1 MHVDSDS
8 KKKQYISPT
17 ITRLSPEQAKQFLSC
32 HDNYSEQEA
41 TDFLASLRREQQQ
54 DEK

>member
-1 MHVDSDS
+1 MHCDSES
-8 KKKQYISPT
+8 KKKQYISPAV
-17 ITRLSPEQAKQFLSC
+17 TRLSPEQAKQFLSC

-41 TDFLASLRREQQQ
+41 TDFLASPRREQQQ

>member
-17 ITRLSPEQAKQFLSC
+17 ITRLSPEQARQFLSC
-32 HDNYSEQEA
+32 HANYSEQEA
-41 TDFLASLRREQQQ
+41 TDFLASLCREQRQ
-54 DEK
+54 DEN

>member
-1 MHVDSDS
+1 MHFDSES

-32 HDNYSEQEA
+32 QENYSEQEA
-41 TDFLASLRREQQQ
+41 TDFLASLRREQRQ
-54 DEK
+54 DEN